1 MEIAINLPDDLVI
14 QLQKLPNPNAY
25 VSGLVQKALKNPTV
39 PAGMEINV
47 MEMIQQIREQQYD
60 SFKKCKTVEEKIAFY
75 REGARLAEERAKK
88 RRLERKRFN
97 YSFSDK

>member
-1 MEIAINLPDDLVI
+1 VFLVNFILLSYTEHDVPQSHVVQAI
-14 QLQKLPNPNAY
+14 
-25 VSGLVQKALKNPTV
+25 VQKALKNPTV